1 MSGDEKKRKETN
13 LQLPNMINDRIIY
26 FQKYLTV
33 DFS

>member
-1 MSGDEKKRKETN
+1 MSGDEKKETN

>member
-1 MSGDEKKRKETN
+1 MSGDGGGGGH
-13 LQLPNMINDRIIY
+13 LQFPNMINGRIIY